1 MKHLKIYENFMKNDW
16 IEIIEE
22 GDYHT
27 YPSEGIEV
35 LVSDGTNH
43 DVAYYIM
50 SGEYKWLKVD
60 VKNDNVYDF
69 ENFIPIKWKLID

>member
-1 MKHLKIYENFMKNDW
+1 MKHLKIYENFMKNNW
-16 IEIIEE
+16 IEIEE

-27 YPSEGIEV
+27 YPGEGIEV

-50 SGEYKWLKVD
+50 SCEYKWLKVD